1 LLLRQNIEI
10 ARESS
15 IFYAGWRVV
24 GASFLGVMTGY
35 AVLVPYT
42 FSLFMKPLAVT
53 FNWKRDQISI
63 AFGCAALM
71 VACWAPVL
79 GRLLDRYGP
88 RRTIVPCTILFGL
101 AFASLSLS
109 TSSLTR
115 FYLTFLL
122 LGLAGAGTTQLAY
135 SRAVSTWFTAN
146 RGLALSLVAAGAGT
160 GAIAVPLFAAWL
172 LQTSGWRWAYTVLGL
187 SVLGVSVPLTWLLV
201 RESGTVLS
209 SRCNAVESKQNLRE
223 SVASKPFLLLVA
235 AIFFYSIS
243 FNGIISHLA
252 ALLSDRGFSTRAS
265 AQAISLVG
273 ASGLAGRLATGHLLD
288 RFFAPRVSVL
298 LFLMTVAGILLLSQ
312 SSLAAALISAVAIG
326 FSAGGESDLTPYLL
340 SRYYGFRALSTLY
353 GLAWTAFAVSTAVG
367 PLFLGKL
374 YTVTG
379 SYPAWGIQMLAI
391 PSLVSAVLMA
401 VMPSYPAAKEME
413 VPLGGSVELLPQTPR

>member
-1 LLLRQNIEI
+1 
-10 ARESS
+10 
-15 IFYAGWRVV
+15 
-24 GASFLGVMTGY
+24 
-35 AVLVPYT
+35 
-42 FSLFMKPLAVT
+42 
-53 FNWKRDQISI
+53 
-63 AFGCAALM
+63 
-71 VACWAPVL
+71 
-79 GRLLDRYGP
+79 
-88 RRTIVPCTILFGL
+88 
-101 AFASLSLS
+101 
-109 TSSLTR
+109 
-115 FYLTFLL
+115 
-122 LGLAGAGTTQLAY
+122 
-135 SRAVSTWFTAN
+135 
-146 RGLALSLVAAGAGT
+146 
-160 GAIAVPLFAAWL
+160 
-172 LQTSGWRWAYTVLGL
+172 
-187 SVLGVSVPLTWLLV
+187 
-201 RESGTVLS
+201 
-209 SRCNAVESKQNLRE
+209 
-223 SVASKPFLLLVA
+223 VA